1 MQEKEGDKMPY
12 TKRKAHHGRI
22 DDLLDYI
29 MDEEK
34 TDGGLLITGL
44 NCHPDIAK
52 MEFKNI
58 AEKFGNN
65 GNRVG
70 YHLIQSFC
78 PDDDISPQEAHE
90 IGVRL
95 CKELYPNFQAVVT
108 THIDKGHIH
117 NHIAL
122 NSVSL
127 KGKKLNDKRTDT
139 KEGLYAFMKK
149 SNEISAEYGCYVM
162 PDIKFKYN
170 KKKTSDMY
178 YAYRHQT
185 WRQKIVE
192 DMIQLKL
199 ECKSMNEFI
208 TKLFDMGYDIKY
220 GKYISV
226 KPQGKERFVRLKTL
240 GDEFSEDNLRSFF
253 QGSQPDYYYH
263 FKKYSETDY
272 NQKHLEYY
280 RELQIALELTSS
292 VAIKGGEL
300 PQFQKTRRKAEVQA
314 EKVQAVLDLIERKNI
329 QSFSDLEMLIKSCRS
344 KIHTANIEIRKYER
358 EHKDAVELIEK
369 AQTFLQMKK
378 EYDYAMF
385 YKSIDEKYEMPEEI
399 KLFNDL
405 QKELGITTEQ
415 EAKEIIKENGQYR
428 IHINKM
434 KSEIYEMQQE
444 LFWYDTIKEEH
455 LIKSGLFL
463 HNVKVGNNRLDYS
476 HSTDEQWCINLPYCD
491 YYIMVD
497 KKYVTYNHKYGY
509 NTLFLID
516 DKKYQIY
523 TKDENNEL
531 QKTNTINGE
540 MLEDFVEEMKQF
552 TIEQHKDKKEEY

>member
-1 MQEKEGDKMPY
+1 MPY
-12 TKRKAHHGRI
+12 TKRKAHHKTL

-29 MDEEK
+29 MNEEK

-44 NCHPDIAK
+44 NCHPDTSKI
-52 MEFKNI
+52 EFKNTLD
-58 AEKFGNN
+58 KFGNR

-70 YHLIQSFC
+70 YHLVQSFC
-78 PDDDISPQEAHE
+78 PDDDITPEQAHE

-95 CKELYPNFQAVVT
+95 CKELYPNFQTVVT
-108 THIDKGHIH
+108 THIDRGHIH
-117 NHIAL
+117 NHIAI

-127 KGKKLNDKRTDT
+127 DGKKLNDKLNDK
-139 KEGLYAFMKK
+139 KEGLYAYKQK
-149 SNEISAEYGCYVM
+149 SDEIATEYGCYIM
-162 PDIKFKYN
+162 PKFKLDY
-170 KKKTSDMY
+170 KKAKKDMY

-192 DMIQLKL
+192 DMKQLKL
-199 ECKSMNEFI
+199 ECNSMNEFI
-208 TKLFDMGYDIKY
+208 TKLFDAGYDIKY

-240 GDEFSEDNLRSFF
+240 GEEFSEDNLRLFF
-253 QGSQPDYYYH
+253 QGSNPDYYYH

-272 NQKHLEYY
+272 NQKYVEYY

-292 VAIKGGEL
+292 VAIRGGEL
-300 PQFQKTRRKAEVQA
+300 PQFQKTRRKAEIQA

-329 QSFSDLEMLIKSCRS
+329 QSFSDLDMLIKSCRH
-344 KIHTANIEIRKYER
+344 KIHNANIEIRKYER
-358 EHKDAVELIEK
+358 EHKDTVELIEK

-385 YKSIDEKYEMPEEI
+385 YKSVDEEYEMPEEI
-399 KLFNDL
+399 QLFEGL
-405 QKELGITTEQ
+405 KKELGISTEQ
-415 EAKEIIKENGQYR
+415 EAKEIIKNQGQYR
-428 IHINKM
+428 IKLNQM

-463 HNVKVGNNRLDYS
+463 HNVKVGNNKIDYS

-516 DKKYQIY
+516 DKSYQIY

-531 QKTNTINGE
+531 QRANTINGE

-552 TIEQHKDKKEEY
+552 TIEQHKDKKE

>member
-1 MQEKEGDKMPY
+1 MPY

-44 NCHPDIAK
+44 NCHPDTSKI
-52 MEFKNI
+52 EFKNTLD
-58 AEKFGNN
+58 KFGNK

-70 YHLIQSFC
+70 YHLLQSFC
-78 PDDDISPQEAHE
+78 PDDNITPEQAHE

-95 CKELYPNFQAVVT
+95 CKELYPNFQTVVT
-108 THIDKGHIH
+108 THIDRGHIH
-117 NHIAL
+117 NHIAI

-127 KGKKLNDKRTDT
+127 DGRKLNDKLSDK
-139 KEGLYAFMKK
+139 KEGLYAYKDK
-149 SNEISAEYGCYVM
+149 SDEIAAEYGCYVM
-162 PDIKFKYN
+162 PKFKIDYTKSKT
-170 KKKTSDMY
+170 KKDIY

-185 WRQKIVE
+185 WRQKIVD
-192 DMIQLKL
+192 DMIHLKL
-199 ECKSMNEFI
+199 ECKSMSEFI
-208 TKLFDMGYDIKY
+208 NKLFDLGYDIKY

-240 GDEFSEDNLRSFF
+240 GDEFSEDNLRMFF
-253 QGSQPDYYYH
+253 QGSQPDFYYH

-272 NQKHLEYY
+272 NQKYLEYY
-280 RELQIALELTSS
+280 RELQIALELTSAI
-292 VAIKGGEL
+292 AIKGGEL
-300 PQFQKTRRKAEVQA
+300 PKFQKTRRKAEVQA
-314 EKVQAVLDLIERKNI
+314 EKVQAVLDLIERENI
-329 QSFSDLEMLIKSCRS
+329 QSFSDLEMLIKNCRN

-358 EHKDAVELIEK
+358 EHTDIVELIEK
-369 AQTFLQMKK
+369 AQTFLQLKK

-385 YKSIDEKYEMPEEI
+385 YKSIDEEYEMPEEI
-399 KLFNDL
+399 QLFKDL
-405 QKELGITTEQ
+405 QKELGISTEQ
-415 EAKEIIKENGQYR
+415 EAKEIIKSEGKYR
-428 IHINKM
+428 IHINKI
-434 KSEIYEMQQE
+434 KSEIYEMQQD

-463 HNVKVGNNRLDYS
+463 HNVKVGNNRIDYS
-476 HSTDEQWCINLPYCD
+476 NSTNEEWCINLPYCD
-491 YYIMVD
+491 YYIMID

-516 DKKYQIY
+516 DKAYQIY

-531 QKTNTINGE
+531 QRANTINGE
-540 MLEDFVEEMKQF
+540 MLEDFVAEMKQY
-552 TIEQHKDKKEEY
+552 TIEQHKEKKEEY

>member
-1 MQEKEGDKMPY
+1 MPY
-12 TKRKAHHGRI
+12 TKRKAHHKTL

-44 NCHPDIAK
+44 NCHPDTSKI
-52 MEFKNI
+52 EFKNTLD
-58 AEKFGNN
+58 KYGNK

-70 YHLIQSFC
+70 YHLVQSFC
-78 PDDDISPQEAHE
+78 PDDDITPQQAHE

-95 CKELYPNFQAVVT
+95 CKELYPNFQTVVT
-108 THIDKGHIH
+108 THIDRGHIH
-117 NHIAL
+117 NHIAI

-127 KGKKLNDKRTDT
+127 DGRKLNDRLSDK
-139 KEGLYAFMKK
+139 KEGLYAYKQK
-149 SNEISAEYGCYVM
+149 SDEIAAEYGCYIM
-162 PDIKFKYN
+162 PKFKLDY
-170 KKKTSDMY
+170 KKARKDMY

-192 DMIQLKL
+192 DMKQLKL
-199 ECKSMNEFI
+199 ECNSMNEFI
-208 TKLFDMGYDIKY
+208 TKLFDLGYDVKY

-240 GDEFSEDNLRSFF
+240 GEEFSEDNLRLFF
-253 QGSQPDYYYH
+253 QGSHPDYYYH

-272 NQKHLEYY
+272 NQKYVEYY

-292 VAIKGGEL
+292 VAIQGGEM
-300 PQFQKTRRKAEVQA
+300 PKFQKTRRKAEIQA

-329 QSFSDLEMLIKSCRS
+329 QSFTDLDMLIKDCRN
-344 KIHTANIEIRKYER
+344 KIHRANIEVRKYER

-378 EYDYAMF
+378 EYDYATF
-385 YKSIDEKYEMPEEI
+385 YKSIDEEYEMPEEI
-399 KLFNDL
+399 QLFENL
-405 QKELGITTEQ
+405 KKELNISTEQ
-415 EAKEIIKENGQYR
+415 EAKEIIKNQGQYR
-428 IHINKM
+428 IKLNQM
-434 KSEIYEMQQE
+434 KSEIYEMQQD

-463 HNVKVGNNRLDYS
+463 HNVKVGNNRIDYS
-476 HSTDEQWCINLPYCD
+476 HSTNEEWCINLPYCD
-491 YYIMVD
+491 YYIMID

-516 DKKYQIY
+516 DKTYQIY

-531 QKTNTINGE
+531 QRANTINGE
-540 MLEDFVEEMKQF
+540 MLEDFVEEMKQI
-552 TIEQHKDKKEEY
+552 TIEQHREKKEEY

>member
-1 MQEKEGDKMPY
+1 MPY
-12 TKRKAHHGRI
+12 TKRKAHHKTL

-44 NCHPDIAK
+44 NCHPDTSKI
-52 MEFKNI
+52 EFKNTLD
-58 AEKFGNN
+58 KYGNK

-70 YHLIQSFC
+70 YHLVQSFC
-78 PDDDISPQEAHE
+78 PDDDITPQQAHE

-95 CKELYPNFQAVVT
+95 CKELYPNFQTVVT
-108 THIDKGHIH
+108 THIDRGHIH
-117 NHIAL
+117 NHIAI

-127 KGKKLNDKRTDT
+127 DGRKLNDRLSDK
-139 KEGLYAFMKK
+139 KEGLYAYKQK
-149 SNEISAEYGCYVM
+149 SDEIAAEYGCYIM
-162 PDIKFKYN
+162 PKFKLDY
-170 KKKTSDMY
+170 KKARKDMY

-192 DMIQLKL
+192 DMKQLKL
-199 ECKSMNEFI
+199 ECNSMNEFI
-208 TKLFDMGYDIKY
+208 TKLFDLGYDVKY

-240 GDEFSEDNLRSFF
+240 GEEFSEDNLRLFF
-253 QGSQPDYYYH
+253 QGSHPDYYYH

-272 NQKHLEYY
+272 NQKYVEYY

-292 VAIKGGEL
+292 VAIQGGEL
-300 PQFQKTRRKAEVQA
+300 PKFQKTRRKAEIQA

-329 QSFSDLEMLIKSCRS
+329 QSFSDLDMLIKDCRN
-344 KIHTANIEIRKYER
+344 KIHRANIEVRKYER
-358 EHKDAVELIEK
+358 EHKDAKKKKKK

-378 EYDYAMF
+378 EYDYATF
-385 YKSIDEKYEMPEEI
+385 YKSIDEEYEMPEEI
-399 KLFNDL
+399 QLFENL
-405 QKELGITTEQ
+405 KKELNISTEQ
-415 EAKEIIKENGQYR
+415 EAKEIIKNQGQYR
-428 IHINKM
+428 IKLNQM
-434 KSEIYEMQQE
+434 KSEIYEMQQD

-463 HNVKVGNNRLDYS
+463 HNVKVGNNRIDYS
-476 HSTDEQWCINLPYCD
+476 HSTNEEWCINLPYCD
-491 YYIMVD
+491 YYIMID

-516 DKKYQIY
+516 DKTYQIY

-531 QKTNTINGE
+531 QRANTINGE
-540 MLEDFVEEMKQF
+540 MLEDFVEEMKQI
-552 TIEQHKDKKEEY
+552 TIEQHREKKEEY

>member
-1 MQEKEGDKMPY
+1 MPY
-12 TKRKAHHGRI
+12 TKRKAHHKTL

-44 NCHPDIAK
+44 NCHPDTSKI
-52 MEFKNI
+52 EFKNTLD
-58 AEKFGNN
+58 KYGNK

-70 YHLIQSFC
+70 YHLVQSFC
-78 PDDDISPQEAHE
+78 PDDNITPEQAHE

-95 CKELYPNFQAVVT
+95 CKELYPNFQTVVT
-108 THIDKGHIH
+108 THIDRGHIH
-117 NHIAL
+117 NHIAI

-127 KGKKLNDKRTDT
+127 DGRKLNDRLSDK
-139 KEGLYAFMKK
+139 KEGLYAYKQK
-149 SNEISAEYGCYVM
+149 SDEIAAEYGCYIM
-162 PDIKFKYN
+162 PKFKLDY
-170 KKKTSDMY
+170 KKARKDMY

-192 DMIQLKL
+192 DMKQLKL
-199 ECKSMNEFI
+199 ECNSMNEFI
-208 TKLFDMGYDIKY
+208 TKLFDLGYDVKY

-226 KPQGKERFVRLKTL
+226 KPQGKERFVRIKTL
-240 GDEFSEDNLRSFF
+240 GEEFSEDNLRLFF
-253 QGSQPDYYYH
+253 QGSHPDYYYH

-272 NQKHLEYY
+272 NQKYVEYY

-292 VAIKGGEL
+292 VAIQGGEL
-300 PQFQKTRRKAEVQA
+300 PKFQKTRRKAEIQA

-329 QSFSDLEMLIKSCRS
+329 QSFSDLDMLIKDCRN
-344 KIHTANIEIRKYER
+344 KIHRANIEVRKYER

-378 EYDYAMF
+378 EYDYATF
-385 YKSIDEKYEMPEEI
+385 YKSIDEEYEMPEEI
-399 KLFNDL
+399 QLFENL
-405 QKELGITTEQ
+405 KKELDISTEQ
-415 EAKEIIKENGQYR
+415 EAKEIIKNQGQYR
-428 IHINKM
+428 IKLNQM
-434 KSEIYEMQQE
+434 KSEIYEMQQD

-463 HNVKVGNNRLDYS
+463 HNIKVGNNRIDYS
-476 HSTDEQWCINLPYCD
+476 NSTNEEWCINLPYCD
-491 YYIMVD
+491 YYIMID

-516 DKKYQIY
+516 DKTYQIY

-531 QKTNTINGE
+531 QRTNTINGE
-540 MLEDFVEEMKQF
+540 MLEDFVEEMKQI
-552 TIEQHKDKKEEY
+552 TIEQHREKKEEY

>member
-1 MQEKEGDKMPY
+1 MPY

-29 MDEEK
+29 MNEEK

-44 NCHPDIAK
+44 NCHPDTSKI
-52 MEFKNI
+52 EFKNTLD
-58 AEKFGNN
+58 KYGNK

-70 YHLIQSFC
+70 YHLVQSFC
-78 PDDDISPQEAHE
+78 PDDDITPEQAHE

-95 CKELYPNFQAVVT
+95 CKELYPNFQTVVT
-108 THIDKGHIH
+108 THIDRGHIH
-117 NHIAL
+117 NHIAI

-127 KGKKLNDKRTDT
+127 DGRKLNDRLSDK
-139 KEGLYAFMKK
+139 KEGLYAYKQK
-149 SNEISAEYGCYVM
+149 SDEIAAEYGCYIM
-162 PDIKFKYN
+162 PKFKLDY
-170 KKKTSDMY
+170 KKARKDMY

-192 DMIQLKL
+192 DMKQLKL
-199 ECKSMNEFI
+199 ECNSMNEFI
-208 TKLFDMGYDIKY
+208 TKLFDLGYDVKY

-240 GDEFSEDNLRSFF
+240 GEEFSEDNLRLFF
-253 QGSQPDYYYH
+253 QGSHPDYYYH

-272 NQKHLEYY
+272 NQKYVEYY

-292 VAIKGGEL
+292 VAIQSGEL
-300 PQFQKTRRKAEVQA
+300 PKFQKTRRKAEIQA

-329 QSFSDLEMLIKSCRS
+329 QSFSDLDMLIKNCRN
-344 KIHTANIEIRKYER
+344 KIHRANIEIRKYER

-378 EYDYAMF
+378 EYDYATF
-385 YKSIDEKYEMPEEI
+385 YKSIDEEYEMPEEI
-399 KLFNDL
+399 QLFENL
-405 QKELGITTEQ
+405 KKELDISTEQ
-415 EAKEIIKENGQYR
+415 EAKEIIKNQGQYR
-428 IHINKM
+428 IKLNQM
-434 KSEIYEMQQE
+434 KSEIYEMQQD

-463 HNVKVGNNRLDYS
+463 HNVKVGNNRIDYS
-476 HSTDEQWCINLPYCD
+476 HSTNEEWCINLPYCD
-491 YYIMVD
+491 YYIMID

-516 DKKYQIY
+516 DKTYQIY

-531 QKTNTINGE
+531 QRANTINGE

-552 TIEQHKDKKEEY
+552 TIEQHKEKKEEY

>member
-1 MQEKEGDKMPY
+1 MPY
-12 TKRKAHHGRI
+12 TKRKAHHKTL

-44 NCHPDIAK
+44 NCHPDTSKI
-52 MEFKNI
+52 EFKNTLD
-58 AEKFGNN
+58 KYGNK

-70 YHLIQSFC
+70 YHLVQSFC
-78 PDDDISPQEAHE
+78 PDDDITPEQAHE

-95 CKELYPNFQAVVT
+95 CKELYPNFQTVVT
-108 THIDKGHIH
+108 THIDRGHIH
-117 NHIAL
+117 NHIAI

-127 KGKKLNDKRTDT
+127 DGRKLNDRLSDK
-139 KEGLYAFMKK
+139 KEGLYAYKQK
-149 SNEISAEYGCYVM
+149 SDEIAAEYGCYIM
-162 PDIKFKYN
+162 PKFKLDY
-170 KKKTSDMY
+170 KKARKDMY

-192 DMIQLKL
+192 DMKQLKL
-199 ECKSMNEFI
+199 ECNSMNEFI
-208 TKLFDMGYDIKY
+208 TKLFDLGYDVKY

-226 KPQGKERFVRLKTL
+226 KPQGKERFVRIKTL
-240 GDEFSEDNLRSFF
+240 GEEFSEDNLRLFF
-253 QGSQPDYYYH
+253 QGSHSDYYYH

-272 NQKHLEYY
+272 NQKYVEYY

-292 VAIKGGEL
+292 VAIQGGEL
-300 PQFQKTRRKAEVQA
+300 PKFQKTRRKAEIQA

-329 QSFSDLEMLIKSCRS
+329 QSFSDLDMLIKDCRN
-344 KIHTANIEIRKYER
+344 KIHRANIEVRKYEK

-369 AQTFLQMKK
+369 TQTFLQMKK
-378 EYDYAMF
+378 EYDYATF
-385 YKSIDEKYEMPEEI
+385 YKSIDEEYEMPEEI
-399 KLFNDL
+399 QLFENL
-405 QKELGITTEQ
+405 KKELAISTEQ
-415 EAKEIIKENGQYR
+415 EAKEIIKNQGQYR
-428 IHINKM
+428 IKLNQM
-434 KSEIYEMQQE
+434 KSEIYEMQQD

-463 HNVKVGNNRLDYS
+463 HNVKVGNNRIDYS
-476 HSTDEQWCINLPYCD
+476 HSTNEEWCINLPYCD
-491 YYIMVD
+491 YYIMID

-516 DKKYQIY
+516 DKTYQIY

-531 QKTNTINGE
+531 QRANTINGE
-540 MLEDFVEEMKQF
+540 MLEDFVEEMKQI
-552 TIEQHKDKKEEY
+552 TIEQHREKKEEY

>member
-1 MQEKEGDKMPY
+1 MPY
-12 TKRKAHHGRI
+12 TKRKAHHKTL

-44 NCHPDIAK
+44 NCHPDTSKI
-52 MEFKNI
+52 EFKNTLD
-58 AEKFGNN
+58 KFGNK

-70 YHLIQSFC
+70 YHLVQSFC
-78 PDDDISPQEAHE
+78 PDDDITPQQAHE

-95 CKELYPNFQAVVT
+95 CKELYPNFQTVVT
-108 THIDKGHIH
+108 THIDRGHIH
-117 NHIAL
+117 NHIAI

-127 KGKKLNDKRTDT
+127 DGRKLNDKLSDK
-139 KEGLYAFMKK
+139 KEGLYAYKQK
-149 SNEISAEYGCYVM
+149 SDEIAAEYGCYIM
-162 PDIKFKYN
+162 PKFKLDY
-170 KKKTSDMY
+170 KKARKDMY

-192 DMIQLKL
+192 DMKQLKL
-199 ECKSMNEFI
+199 ECNSMNEFI
-208 TKLFDMGYDIKY
+208 TKLFDLGYDVKY

-240 GDEFSEDNLRSFF
+240 GEEFSEDNLRLFF
-253 QGSQPDYYYH
+253 QGSHPDYYYH

-272 NQKHLEYY
+272 NQKYVEYY

-292 VAIKGGEL
+292 VAIQSGEL
-300 PQFQKTRRKAEVQA
+300 PKFQKTRRKAEIQA

-329 QSFSDLEMLIKSCRS
+329 QNFSDLDMLIKSCRH
-344 KIHTANIEIRKYER
+344 KIHNANIEIRKYER

-385 YKSIDEKYEMPEEI
+385 YKSIDEEYEMPEEI
-399 KLFNDL
+399 QLFESL
-405 QKELGITTEQ
+405 KKEIGISTEQ
-415 EAKEIIKENGQYR
+415 EAKDIIKNQGQYR
-428 IHINKM
+428 IKLNQM
-434 KSEIYEMQQE
+434 KSKIYEMQQD

-463 HNVKVGNNRLDYS
+463 HNVKVGNNRIDYS
-476 HSTDEQWCINLPYCD
+476 HSTNEEWCINLPYCD
-491 YYIMVD
+491 YYIMID

-516 DKKYQIY
+516 DKSYQIY

-531 QKTNTINGE
+531 QGANTINGE

>member
-1 MQEKEGDKMPY
+1 MPY
-12 TKRKAHHGRI
+12 TKRKAHHKTL

-44 NCHPDIAK
+44 NCHPDTSKI
-52 MEFKNI
+52 EFKNTLD
-58 AEKFGNN
+58 KFGNK

-70 YHLIQSFC
+70 YHLVQSFC
-78 PDDDISPQEAHE
+78 PDDDITPQQAHE

-95 CKELYPNFQAVVT
+95 CKELYPNFQTVVT
-108 THIDKGHIH
+108 THIDRGHIH
-117 NHIAL
+117 NHIAI

-127 KGKKLNDKRTDT
+127 DGRKLNDKLSDK
-139 KEGLYAFMKK
+139 KEGLYAYKQK
-149 SNEISAEYGCYVM
+149 SDEIAAEYGCYIM
-162 PDIKFKYN
+162 PKFKLDY
-170 KKKTSDMY
+170 KKARKDMY

-192 DMIQLKL
+192 DMKQLKL
-199 ECKSMNEFI
+199 ECNSMNEFI
-208 TKLFDMGYDIKY
+208 TKLFDLGYDVKY

-240 GDEFSEDNLRSFF
+240 GEEFSEDNLRLFF
-253 QGSQPDYYYH
+253 QGSHPDYYYH

-272 NQKHLEYY
+272 NQKYVEYY

-292 VAIKGGEL
+292 VAIQSGEL
-300 PQFQKTRRKAEVQA
+300 PKFQKTRRKAEIQA

-329 QSFSDLEMLIKSCRS
+329 QSFSDLDMLIKNCRN
-344 KIHTANIEIRKYER
+344 KIHRANIEIRKYER

-378 EYDYAMF
+378 EYDYATF
-385 YKSIDEKYEMPEEI
+385 YKSIDEEYEMPEEI
-399 KLFNDL
+399 QLFENL
-405 QKELGITTEQ
+405 KKELDISTEQ
-415 EAKEIIKENGQYR
+415 EAKEIIKNQGQYR
-428 IHINKM
+428 IKLNQM
-434 KSEIYEMQQE
+434 KSEIYEMQQD

-463 HNVKVGNNRLDYS
+463 HNVKVGNNRIDYS
-476 HSTDEQWCINLPYCD
+476 HSTNEEWCINLPYCD
-491 YYIMVD
+491 YYIMID

-516 DKKYQIY
+516 DKTYQIY

-531 QKTNTINGE
+531 QRVNTINGE

-552 TIEQHKDKKEEY
+552 TIEQHKEKKEEY

>member
-1 MQEKEGDKMPY
+1 MPY
-12 TKRKAHHGRI
+12 TKRKAHHKTL

-44 NCHPDIAK
+44 NCHPDTSKI
-52 MEFKNI
+52 EFKNTLD
-58 AEKFGNN
+58 KFGNK

-70 YHLIQSFC
+70 YHLVQSFC
-78 PDDDISPQEAHE
+78 PDDDITPQQAHE

-95 CKELYPNFQAVVT
+95 CKELYPNFQTVVT
-108 THIDKGHIH
+108 THIDRGHIH
-117 NHIAL
+117 NHIAI

-127 KGKKLNDKRTDT
+127 DGRKLNDRLSDK
-139 KEGLYAFMKK
+139 KEGLYAYKQK
-149 SNEISAEYGCYVM
+149 SDEIAAEYGCYIM
-162 PDIKFKYN
+162 PKFKLDY
-170 KKKTSDMY
+170 KKARKDMY

-192 DMIQLKL
+192 DMKQLKL
-199 ECKSMNEFI
+199 ECNSMNEFI
-208 TKLFDMGYDIKY
+208 TKLFDLGYDVKY

-240 GDEFSEDNLRSFF
+240 GKEFSEDNLRLFF
-253 QGSQPDYYYH
+253 QGSHPDYYYH

-272 NQKHLEYY
+272 NQKYVEYY

-292 VAIKGGEL
+292 VAIQGGEL
-300 PQFQKTRRKAEVQA
+300 PKFQKTRKKAEVQA

-329 QSFSDLEMLIKSCRS
+329 QSFSDLDMLIKDCRN
-344 KIHTANIEIRKYER
+344 KIHRANIEVRKYER

-378 EYDYAMF
+378 EYDYATF
-385 YKSIDEKYEMPEEI
+385 YKSIDEEYEMPEEI
-399 KLFNDL
+399 QLFENL
-405 QKELGITTEQ
+405 KKELDISTEQ
-415 EAKEIIKENGQYR
+415 EAKEIIKNQGQYR
-428 IHINKM
+428 IKLNQM
-434 KSEIYEMQQE
+434 KSEIYEMQQD

-463 HNVKVGNNRLDYS
+463 HNVKVGNNRIDYS
-476 HSTDEQWCINLPYCD
+476 HSTNEEWCINLPYCD
-491 YYIMVD
+491 YYIMID

-516 DKKYQIY
+516 DKTYQIY

-531 QKTNTINGE
+531 QRANTINGE
-540 MLEDFVEEMKQF
+540 MLEDFVEEMKQI
-552 TIEQHKDKKEEY
+552 TIEQHREKKEEY

>member
-1 MQEKEGDKMPY
+1 MPY
-12 TKRKAHHGRI
+12 TKRKAHHKTL

-29 MDEEK
+29 MNEEK

-44 NCHPDIAK
+44 NCHPDTSKI
-52 MEFKNI
+52 EFKNTLD
-58 AEKFGNN
+58 KYGNK

-70 YHLIQSFC
+70 YHLVQSFC
-78 PDDDISPQEAHE
+78 PDDDITPEQAHE

-95 CKELYPNFQAVVT
+95 CKELYPNFQTVVT
-108 THIDKGHIH
+108 THIDRGHIH
-117 NHIAL
+117 NHIAI

-127 KGKKLNDKRTDT
+127 DGRKLNDRLSDK
-139 KEGLYAFMKK
+139 KEGLYAYKQK
-149 SNEISAEYGCYVM
+149 SDEIAAEYGCYIM
-162 PDIKFKYN
+162 PKFKLDY
-170 KKKTSDMY
+170 KKARKDMY

-192 DMIQLKL
+192 DMKQLKL
-199 ECKSMNEFI
+199 ECNSMNEFI
-208 TKLFDMGYDIKY
+208 TKLFDLGYDVKY

-240 GDEFSEDNLRSFF
+240 GEEFSEDNLRLFF
-253 QGSQPDYYYH
+253 QGSHPDYYYH

-272 NQKHLEYY
+272 NQKYVEYY

-292 VAIKGGEL
+292 VAIQGGEL
-300 PQFQKTRRKAEVQA
+300 PKFQKTRRKAEIQA

-329 QSFSDLEMLIKSCRS
+329 QSFSDLDMLIKACRN
-344 KIHTANIEIRKYER
+344 KIHRANIEIRKYER

-378 EYDYAMF
+378 EYDYATF
-385 YKSIDEKYEMPEEI
+385 YKSIDEEYEMPEEI
-399 KLFNDL
+399 QLFENL
-405 QKELGITTEQ
+405 KKELAISTEQ
-415 EAKEIIKENGQYR
+415 EAKEIIKNQGQYR
-428 IHINKM
+428 IKLNQM
-434 KSEIYEMQQE
+434 KSEIYEMQQD

-463 HNVKVGNNRLDYS
+463 HNVKVGNNRIDYS
-476 HSTDEQWCINLPYCD
+476 HSTNEEWCINLPYCD
-491 YYIMVD
+491 YYIMID

-516 DKKYQIY
+516 DKTYQIY

-531 QKTNTINGE
+531 QRANTINGE
-540 MLEDFVEEMKQF
+540 MLEDFVEEMKQI
-552 TIEQHKDKKEEY
+552 TIEQHREKKEEY

>member
-1 MQEKEGDKMPY
+1 MPY
-12 TKRKAHHGRI
+12 TKRKAHHKTL

-44 NCHPDIAK
+44 NCHPDTSKI
-52 MEFKNI
+52 EFKNTLD
-58 AEKFGNN
+58 KYGNK

-70 YHLIQSFC
+70 YHLVQSFC
-78 PDDDISPQEAHE
+78 PDDDITPQQAHE

-95 CKELYPNFQAVVT
+95 CKELYPNFQTVVT
-108 THIDKGHIH
+108 THIDRGHIH
-117 NHIAL
+117 NHIAI

-127 KGKKLNDKRTDT
+127 DGRKLNDRLSDK
-139 KEGLYAFMKK
+139 KEGLYAYKQK
-149 SNEISAEYGCYVM
+149 SDEIAAEYGCYIM
-162 PDIKFKYN
+162 PKFKLDY
-170 KKKTSDMY
+170 KKARKDMY

-192 DMIQLKL
+192 DMKQLKL
-199 ECKSMNEFI
+199 ECNSMNEFI
-208 TKLFDMGYDIKY
+208 TKLFDLGYDVKY

-240 GDEFSEDNLRSFF
+240 GEEFSEDNLRLFF
-253 QGSQPDYYYH
+253 QGSHPDYYYH

-272 NQKHLEYY
+272 NQKYVEYY

-292 VAIKGGEL
+292 VAIQGGEL
-300 PQFQKTRRKAEVQA
+300 PKFQKTRRKAEIQA

-329 QSFSDLEMLIKSCRS
+329 QSFSDLDMLIKDCRN
-344 KIHTANIEIRKYER
+344 KIHRANIEVRKYER

-378 EYDYAMF
+378 EYDYATF
-385 YKSIDEKYEMPEEI
+385 YKSIDEEYEMPEEI
-399 KLFNDL
+399 QLFENL
-405 QKELGITTEQ
+405 KKELNISTEQ
-415 EAKEIIKENGQYR
+415 EAKEIIKNQGQYR
-428 IHINKM
+428 IKLNQM
-434 KSEIYEMQQE
+434 KSEIYEMQQD

-463 HNVKVGNNRLDYS
+463 HNVKVGNNRIDYS
-476 HSTDEQWCINLPYCD
+476 HSTNEEWCINLPYCD
-491 YYIMVD
+491 YYIMID

-516 DKKYQIY
+516 DKTYQIY

-531 QKTNTINGE
+531 QRANTINGE
-540 MLEDFVEEMKQF
+540 MLEDFVEEMKQI
-552 TIEQHKDKKEEY
+552 TIEQHREKKEEY

>member
-1 MQEKEGDKMPY
+1 MPY
-12 TKRKAHHGRI
+12 TKRKAHHKTL

-29 MDEEK
+29 MNEEK

-44 NCHPDIAK
+44 NCHPDTSKI
-52 MEFKNI
+52 EFKNTLD
-58 AEKFGNN
+58 KFGNR

-70 YHLIQSFC
+70 YHLVQSFC
-78 PDDDISPQEAHE
+78 PDDDITPEQAHE

-95 CKELYPNFQAVVT
+95 CKELYPNFQTVVT
-108 THIDKGHIH
+108 THIDRGHIH
-117 NHIAL
+117 NHIAI

-127 KGKKLNDKRTDT
+127 DGKKLNDKLNDK
-139 KEGLYAFMKK
+139 KEGLYAYKQK
-149 SNEISAEYGCYVM
+149 SDEIATEYGCYIM
-162 PDIKFKYN
+162 PKFKLDY
-170 KKKTSDMY
+170 KKAKKDMY

-192 DMIQLKL
+192 DMKQLKL
-199 ECKSMNEFI
+199 ECNSMNEFI
-208 TKLFDMGYDIKY
+208 TKLFDAGYDIKY

-240 GDEFSEDNLRSFF
+240 GEEFSEDNLRLFF
-253 QGSQPDYYYH
+253 QGSNPDYYYH

-272 NQKHLEYY
+272 NQKYVEYY

-292 VAIKGGEL
+292 VAIRGGEL
-300 PQFQKTRRKAEVQA
+300 PQFQKTRRKAEIQA

-329 QSFSDLEMLIKSCRS
+329 QSFSDLDMLIKSCRH
-344 KIHTANIEIRKYER
+344 KIHNANIEIRKYER
-358 EHKDAVELIEK
+358 EHKDTVELIEK

-385 YKSIDEKYEMPEEI
+385 YKSVDEEYEMPEEI
-399 KLFNDL
+399 QLFEGL
-405 QKELGITTEQ
+405 KKELGISTEQ
-415 EAKEIIKENGQYR
+415 EAKEIIKNQGQYR
-428 IHINKM
+428 IKLNQM

-463 HNVKVGNNRLDYS
+463 HNVKVGNNKIDYS

-516 DKKYQIY
+516 DKSYQIY

-531 QKTNTINGE
+531 QRANTINGE

>member
-1 MQEKEGDKMPY
+1 MPY
-12 TKRKAHHGRI
+12 TKRKAHHKTL

-44 NCHPDIAK
+44 NCHPDTSKI
-52 MEFKNI
+52 EFKNTLD
-58 AEKFGNN
+58 KYGNK

-70 YHLIQSFC
+70 YHLVQSFC
-78 PDDDISPQEAHE
+78 LDDDITPQQAHE

-95 CKELYPNFQAVVT
+95 CKELYPNFQTVVT
-108 THIDKGHIH
+108 THIDRGHIH
-117 NHIAL
+117 NHIAI

-127 KGKKLNDKRTDT
+127 DGRKLNDRLSDK
-139 KEGLYAFMKK
+139 KEGLYAYKQK
-149 SNEISAEYGCYVM
+149 SDEIAAEYGCYIM
-162 PDIKFKYN
+162 PKFKLDY
-170 KKKTSDMY
+170 KKARKDMY

-192 DMIQLKL
+192 DMKQLKL
-199 ECKSMNEFI
+199 ECNSMNEFI
-208 TKLFDMGYDIKY
+208 TKLFDLGYDVKY

-240 GDEFSEDNLRSFF
+240 GEEFSEDNLRLFF
-253 QGSQPDYYYH
+253 QGSHPDYYYH

-272 NQKHLEYY
+272 NQKYVEYY

-292 VAIKGGEL
+292 VAIQGGEL
-300 PQFQKTRRKAEVQA
+300 PKFQKTRRKAEIQA
-314 EKVQAVLDLIERKNI
+314 EKVQAVLALIERKNI
-329 QSFSDLEMLIKSCRS
+329 QSFSDLDMLIKDCRN
-344 KIHTANIEIRKYER
+344 KIHRANIEVRKYER

-378 EYDYAMF
+378 EYDYATF
-385 YKSIDEKYEMPEEI
+385 YKSIDEEYEMPEEI
-399 KLFNDL
+399 QLFENL
-405 QKELGITTEQ
+405 KKELNISTEQ
-415 EAKEIIKENGQYR
+415 EAKEIIKNQGQYR
-428 IHINKM
+428 IKLNQM
-434 KSEIYEMQQE
+434 KSEIYEMQQD

-463 HNVKVGNNRLDYS
+463 HNVKVGNNRIDYS
-476 HSTDEQWCINLPYCD
+476 HSTNEEWCINLPYCD
-491 YYIMVD
+491 YYIMID

-516 DKKYQIY
+516 DKTYQIY

-531 QKTNTINGE
+531 QRANTINGE
-540 MLEDFVEEMKQF
+540 MLEDFVEEMKQI
-552 TIEQHKDKKEEY
+552 TIEQHREKKEEY

>member
-1 MQEKEGDKMPY
+1 MPY
-12 TKRKAHHGRI
+12 TKRKAHHKTL

-44 NCHPDIAK
+44 NCHPDTSKI
-52 MEFKNI
+52 EFKNTLD
-58 AEKFGNN
+58 KFGNK

-70 YHLIQSFC
+70 YHLVQSFC
-78 PDDDISPQEAHE
+78 PDDDITPEQAHE

-95 CKELYPNFQAVVT
+95 CKELYPNFQTVVT
-108 THIDKGHIH
+108 THIDRGHIH
-117 NHIAL
+117 NHIAI

-127 KGKKLNDKRTDT
+127 DGRKLNDRLSDK
-139 KEGLYAFMKK
+139 KEGLYAYKQK
-149 SNEISAEYGCYVM
+149 SDEIAAEYGCYIM
-162 PDIKFKYN
+162 PKFKLDY
-170 KKKTSDMY
+170 KKARKDMY

-192 DMIQLKL
+192 DMKQLKL
-199 ECKSMNEFI
+199 ECNSMNEFI
-208 TKLFDMGYDIKY
+208 TKLFDLGYDVKY

-240 GDEFSEDNLRSFF
+240 GEEFSEDNLRLFF
-253 QGSQPDYYYH
+253 QGSHPDYYYH

-272 NQKHLEYY
+272 NQKYVEYY

-292 VAIKGGEL
+292 VAIQGGEL
-300 PQFQKTRRKAEVQA
+300 PKFQKTRRKAEIQA

-329 QSFSDLEMLIKSCRS
+329 QSFSDLDMLIKACRN
-344 KIHTANIEIRKYER
+344 KIHRANIEIRKYER

-378 EYDYAMF
+378 EYDYATF
-385 YKSIDEKYEMPEEI
+385 YKSIDEEYEMPEEI
-399 KLFNDL
+399 QLFENL
-405 QKELGITTEQ
+405 KKELAISTEQ
-415 EAKEIIKENGQYR
+415 EAKEIIKNQGQYR
-428 IHINKM
+428 IKLNQM
-434 KSEIYEMQQE
+434 KSEIYEMQQD

-463 HNVKVGNNRLDYS
+463 HNVKVGNNRIDYS
-476 HSTDEQWCINLPYCD
+476 HSTNEEWCINLPYCD
-491 YYIMVD
+491 YYIMID

-516 DKKYQIY
+516 DKTYQIY

-531 QKTNTINGE
+531 QRANTINGE
-540 MLEDFVEEMKQF
+540 MLEDFVEEMKQI
-552 TIEQHKDKKEEY
+552 TIEQHREKKEEY

>member
-1 MQEKEGDKMPY
+1 MPY
-12 TKRKAHHGRI
+12 TKRKAHHKTL

-44 NCHPDIAK
+44 NCHPDTSKI
-52 MEFKNI
+52 EFKNTLD
-58 AEKFGNN
+58 KYGNK

-70 YHLIQSFC
+70 YHLVQSFC
-78 PDDDISPQEAHE
+78 PDDDITPEQAHE

-95 CKELYPNFQAVVT
+95 CKELYSNFQTVVT
-108 THIDKGHIH
+108 THIDRGHIH
-117 NHIAL
+117 NHIAI

-127 KGKKLNDKRTDT
+127 DGRKLNDKLSDK
-139 KEGLYAFMKK
+139 KEGLYAYKEK
-149 SNEISAEYGCYVM
+149 SDEIAAEYGCYIM
-162 PDIKFKYN
+162 PKFKLDY
-170 KKKTSDMY
+170 KKARKDMY

-192 DMIQLKL
+192 DMKQLKL
-199 ECKSMNEFI
+199 ECNSMNEFI
-208 TKLFDMGYDIKY
+208 TKLFDLGYDVKY

-240 GDEFSEDNLRSFF
+240 GEEFSEDNLRLFF
-253 QGSQPDYYYH
+253 QGSHPDYYYH

-272 NQKHLEYY
+272 NQKYVEYY

-292 VAIKGGEL
+292 VAIQGGEL
-300 PQFQKTRRKAEVQA
+300 PKFQKTRRKAEIQA

-329 QSFSDLEMLIKSCRS
+329 QSFSDLDMLIKNCRN
-344 KIHTANIEIRKYER
+344 KIHRANIEIRKYER
-358 EHKDAVELIEK
+358 EHKDAVELIAK

-378 EYDYAMF
+378 EYDYATF
-385 YKSIDEKYEMPEEI
+385 YKSIDEEYEMPEEI
-399 KLFNDL
+399 QLFENL
-405 QKELGITTEQ
+405 KKELDISTEQ
-415 EAKEIIKENGQYR
+415 EAKEIIKNQGQYR
-428 IHINKM
+428 IKLNQM
-434 KSEIYEMQQE
+434 KSEIYEMQQD

-463 HNVKVGNNRLDYS
+463 HNVKVGNNRIDYS
-476 HSTDEQWCINLPYCD
+476 HSTNEEWCINLPYCD
-491 YYIMVD
+491 YYIMID

-516 DKKYQIY
+516 DKTYQIY

-531 QKTNTINGE
+531 QRANTINGE
-540 MLEDFVEEMKQF
+540 MLEDFVEEMKQI
-552 TIEQHKDKKEEY
+552 TIEQHREKKEEY

>member
-1 MQEKEGDKMPY
+1 MPY
-12 TKRKAHHGRI
+12 TKRKAHHKTL

-44 NCHPDIAK
+44 NCHPDTSKI
-52 MEFKNI
+52 EFKNTLD
-58 AEKFGNN
+58 KFGNK

-70 YHLIQSFC
+70 YHLVQSFC
-78 PDDDISPQEAHE
+78 PDDDITPQQAHE

-95 CKELYPNFQAVVT
+95 CKELYPNFQTVVT
-108 THIDKGHIH
+108 THIDRGHIH
-117 NHIAL
+117 NHIAI

-127 KGKKLNDKRTDT
+127 DGRKLNDKLSDK
-139 KEGLYAFMKK
+139 KEGLYAYKQK
-149 SNEISAEYGCYVM
+149 SDEIAAEYGCYIM
-162 PDIKFKYN
+162 PKFKLDY
-170 KKKTSDMY
+170 KKSRKDMY

-192 DMIQLKL
+192 DMKQLKL
-199 ECKSMNEFI
+199 ECNSMNEFI
-208 TKLFDMGYDIKY
+208 TKLFDLGYDVKY

-226 KPQGKERFVRLKTL
+226 KPQGKERFVRVKTL
-240 GDEFSEDNLRSFF
+240 GEEFSEDNLRLFF
-253 QGSQPDYYYH
+253 QGSHPDYYYH

-272 NQKHLEYY
+272 NQKYVEYY

-292 VAIKGGEL
+292 VAIQGGEL
-300 PQFQKTRRKAEVQA
+300 PKFQKTRRKAEIQA

-329 QSFSDLEMLIKSCRS
+329 QSFSDLDMLIKDCRN
-344 KIHTANIEIRKYER
+344 KIHRANIEVRKYER

-378 EYDYAMF
+378 EYDYATF
-385 YKSIDEKYEMPEEI
+385 YKSIDEEYEMPEEI
-399 KLFNDL
+399 QLFENL
-405 QKELGITTEQ
+405 KKELDISTEQ
-415 EAKEIIKENGQYR
+415 EAKEIIKNQGQYR
-428 IHINKM
+428 IKLNQM
-434 KSEIYEMQQE
+434 KSEIYEMQQD

-463 HNVKVGNNRLDYS
+463 HNVKIGNNRIDYS
-476 HSTDEQWCINLPYCD
+476 HSTNEEWCINLPYCD
-491 YYIMVD
+491 YYIMID

-516 DKKYQIY
+516 DKTYQIY
-523 TKDENNEL
+523 TKDKNNEL
-531 QKTNTINGE
+531 QRANTINGE
-540 MLEDFVEEMKQF
+540 MLEDFVEEMKQI
-552 TIEQHKDKKEEY
+552 TIEQHREKKEEY

>member
-1 MQEKEGDKMPY
+1 MPY
-12 TKRKAHHGRI
+12 TKRKAHHKTL

-44 NCHPDIAK
+44 NCHPDTSKI
-52 MEFKNI
+52 EFKNTLD
-58 AEKFGNN
+58 KFGNK

-70 YHLIQSFC
+70 YHLVQSFC
-78 PDDDISPQEAHE
+78 PDDDIAPQQAHE

-95 CKELYPNFQAVVT
+95 CKELYPNFQTVVT
-108 THIDKGHIH
+108 THIDRGHIH
-117 NHIAL
+117 NHIAI

-127 KGKKLNDKRTDT
+127 DGRKLNDRLSDK
-139 KEGLYAFMKK
+139 KEGLYAYKQK
-149 SNEISAEYGCYVM
+149 SDEIAAEYGCYIM
-162 PDIKFKYN
+162 PKFKLDY
-170 KKKTSDMY
+170 KKARKDMY

-192 DMIQLKL
+192 DMKQLKL
-199 ECKSMNEFI
+199 ECNSMNEFI
-208 TKLFDMGYDIKY
+208 TKLFDLGYDVKY

-240 GDEFSEDNLRSFF
+240 GEEFSEDNLRLFF
-253 QGSQPDYYYH
+253 QGSHPDYYYH

-272 NQKHLEYY
+272 NQKYVEYY

-292 VAIKGGEL
+292 VAIQGGEL
-300 PQFQKTRRKAEVQA
+300 PKFQKTRRKAEIQA

-329 QSFSDLEMLIKSCRS
+329 QSFSDLDMLIKDCRN
-344 KIHTANIEIRKYER
+344 KIHRANIEVRKYER

-378 EYDYAMF
+378 EYDYATF
-385 YKSIDEKYEMPEEI
+385 YKSIDEEYEMPEEI
-399 KLFNDL
+399 QLFENL
-405 QKELGITTEQ
+405 KKELDISTEQ
-415 EAKEIIKENGQYR
+415 EAKEIIKNQGQYR
-428 IHINKM
+428 IKLNQM
-434 KSEIYEMQQE
+434 KSEIYEMQQD

-463 HNVKVGNNRLDYS
+463 HNVKVGNNRIDYS
-476 HSTDEQWCINLPYCD
+476 NSTNEEWCINLPYCD
-491 YYIMVD
+491 YYIMID

-516 DKKYQIY
+516 DKTYQIY

-531 QKTNTINGE
+531 QRANTINGE

-552 TIEQHKDKKEEY
+552 TIEQHKEKKEEY

>member
-1 MQEKEGDKMPY
+1 MPY
-12 TKRKAHHGRI
+12 TKRKAHHKTL

-44 NCHPDIAK
+44 NCHPDTSKI
-52 MEFKNI
+52 EFKNTLD
-58 AEKFGNN
+58 KYGNK

-70 YHLIQSFC
+70 YHLVQSFC
-78 PDDDISPQEAHE
+78 PDDDITPQQAHE
-90 IGVRL
+90 IGIRL
-95 CKELYPNFQAVVT
+95 CKELYPNFQTVVT
-108 THIDKGHIH
+108 THIDRGHIH
-117 NHIAL
+117 NHIAI

-127 KGKKLNDKRTDT
+127 DGRKLNDRLSDK
-139 KEGLYAFMKK
+139 KEGLYAYKQK
-149 SNEISAEYGCYVM
+149 SDEIAAEYGCYIM
-162 PDIKFKYN
+162 PKFKLDY
-170 KKKTSDMY
+170 KKSRKDMY

-192 DMIQLKL
+192 DMKELKL
-199 ECKSMNEFI
+199 ECNSMNEFI
-208 TKLFDMGYDIKY
+208 TKLFDLGYDVKY

-240 GDEFSEDNLRSFF
+240 GEEFSEDNLRLFF
-253 QGSQPDYYYH
+253 QGSHPDYYYH

-272 NQKHLEYY
+272 NQKYVEYY

-292 VAIKGGEL
+292 VAIQGGEM
-300 PQFQKTRRKAEVQA
+300 PKFQKTRRKAEIQA

-329 QSFSDLEMLIKSCRS
+329 QSFTDLDMLIKDCRN
-344 KIHTANIEIRKYER
+344 KIHRANIEVRKYER

-378 EYDYAMF
+378 EYDYATF
-385 YKSIDEKYEMPEEI
+385 YKSIDEEYEMPEEI
-399 KLFNDL
+399 QLFEKLK
-405 QKELGITTEQ
+405 KELDISTEQ
-415 EAKEIIKENGQYR
+415 EAKEIIKNQGQYR
-428 IHINKM
+428 IKLNQM
-434 KSEIYEMQQE
+434 KSEIYEMQQD

-463 HNVKVGNNRLDYS
+463 HNVKVGNNRIDYS
-476 HSTDEQWCINLPYCD
+476 HSTNEEWCINLPYCD
-491 YYIMVD
+491 YYIMID

-516 DKKYQIY
+516 DKTYQIY
-523 TKDENNEL
+523 TKDENNKL
-531 QKTNTINGE
+531 QRANTINGE
-540 MLEDFVEEMKQF
+540 MLEDFVEEMKQI
-552 TIEQHKDKKEEY
+552 TIEQHREKKEEY

>member
-1 MQEKEGDKMPY
+1 MPY
-12 TKRKAHHGRI
+12 TKRKAHHKTL

-44 NCHPDIAK
+44 NCHPDTSKI
-52 MEFKNI
+52 EFKNTLD
-58 AEKFGNN
+58 KFGNK

-70 YHLIQSFC
+70 YHLVQSFC
-78 PDDDISPQEAHE
+78 PDDDITPQQAHE

-95 CKELYPNFQAVVT
+95 CKELYPNFQTVVT
-108 THIDKGHIH
+108 THIDRGHIH
-117 NHIAL
+117 NHIAI

-127 KGKKLNDKRTDT
+127 DGRKLNDKLSDK
-139 KEGLYAFMKK
+139 KEGLYAYKQK
-149 SNEISAEYGCYVM
+149 SDEIAAEYGCYIM
-162 PDIKFKYN
+162 PKFKLDY
-170 KKKTSDMY
+170 KKARKDMY

-192 DMIQLKL
+192 DMKQLKL
-199 ECKSMNEFI
+199 ECNSMNEFI
-208 TKLFDMGYDIKY
+208 TKLFDLGYDVKY

-240 GDEFSEDNLRSFF
+240 GEEFSEDNLRLFF
-253 QGSQPDYYYH
+253 QGSHPDYYYH

-272 NQKHLEYY
+272 NQKYVEYY

-292 VAIKGGEL
+292 VAIQSGEL
-300 PQFQKTRRKAEVQA
+300 PKFQKTRRKAEIQA

-329 QSFSDLEMLIKSCRS
+329 QSFSDLDMLIKNCRN
-344 KIHTANIEIRKYER
+344 KIHRANIEIRKYER
-358 EHKDAVELIEK
+358 EHKDVVELIEK

-378 EYDYAMF
+378 EYDYATF
-385 YKSIDEKYEMPEEI
+385 YKSIDEEYEMPEEI
-399 KLFNDL
+399 QLFENL
-405 QKELGITTEQ
+405 KKELDISTEQ
-415 EAKEIIKENGQYR
+415 EAKEIIKNQGQYR
-428 IHINKM
+428 IKLNQM
-434 KSEIYEMQQE
+434 KSEIYEMQQD

-463 HNVKVGNNRLDYS
+463 HNVKVGNNRIDYS
-476 HSTDEQWCINLPYCD
+476 HSTNEEWCINLPYCD
-491 YYIMVD
+491 YYIMID

-516 DKKYQIY
+516 DKTYQIY
-523 TKDENNEL
+523 TKDENNKL
-531 QKTNTINGE
+531 QRANTINGE

-552 TIEQHKDKKEEY
+552 TIEQHKEKKEEY

>member
-1 MQEKEGDKMPY
+1 MPY
-12 TKRKAHHGRI
+12 TKRKAHHKTL

-44 NCHPDIAK
+44 NCHPDTSKI
-52 MEFKNI
+52 EFKNTLD
-58 AEKFGNN
+58 KFGNK

-70 YHLIQSFC
+70 YHLVQSFC
-78 PDDDISPQEAHE
+78 PDDDITPQQAHE

-95 CKELYPNFQAVVT
+95 CKELYPNFQTVVT
-108 THIDKGHIH
+108 THIDRGHIH
-117 NHIAL
+117 NHIAI

-127 KGKKLNDKRTDT
+127 DGRKLNDKLSDK
-139 KEGLYAFMKK
+139 KEGLYAYKQK
-149 SNEISAEYGCYVM
+149 SDEIAAEYGCYIM
-162 PDIKFKYN
+162 PKFKLDY
-170 KKKTSDMY
+170 KKARKDMY

-192 DMIQLKL
+192 DMKQLKL
-199 ECKSMNEFI
+199 ECNSMNEFI
-208 TKLFDMGYDIKY
+208 TKLFDLGYDVKY

-240 GDEFSEDNLRSFF
+240 GEEFSEDNLRLFF
-253 QGSQPDYYYH
+253 QGSHPDYYYH

-272 NQKHLEYY
+272 NQKYVEYY

-292 VAIKGGEL
+292 VAIQSGEL
-300 PQFQKTRRKAEVQA
+300 PKFQKTRRKAEIQA

-329 QSFSDLEMLIKSCRS
+329 QSFSDLDMLIKNCRN
-344 KIHTANIEIRKYER
+344 KIHRANIEIRKYER

-378 EYDYAMF
+378 EYDYATF
-385 YKSIDEKYEMPEEI
+385 YKSIDEEYEMPEEI
-399 KLFNDL
+399 QLFENL
-405 QKELGITTEQ
+405 KKELDISTEQ
-415 EAKEIIKENGQYR
+415 EAKEIIKNQGQYR
-428 IHINKM
+428 IKLNQM
-434 KSEIYEMQQE
+434 KSEIYEMQQD

-463 HNVKVGNNRLDYS
+463 HNVKVGNNRIDYS
-476 HSTDEQWCINLPYCD
+476 HSTNEEWCINLPYCD
-491 YYIMVD
+491 YYIMID

-516 DKKYQIY
+516 DKTYQIY

-531 QKTNTINGE
+531 QRANTINGE

-552 TIEQHKDKKEEY
+552 TIEQHKEKKEEY